1 MTKEKLTQAREIL
14 DNIRNDVA
22 YIEQT
27 AMQEIDRLESAI
39 DDGSVEEVE
48 LALEDTTQGCMTALG
63 GKFESIAFKTGEVD
77 DLLQQYVKEVA

>member
-14 DNIRNDVA
+14 DNIRSDVA

-48 LALEDTTQGCMTALG
+48 SALEDTTQGCMTALG
-63 GKFESIAFKTGEVD
+63 GKFDLIASNTHEVD